1 MIKAFPKVKD
11 RAAAVISRGVRMSC
25 LIGNTWNLGY
35 TWNFRLGTKRVSA
48 SLYSLRPCT
57 KDVSA
62 HHNTHHA
69 ALPFKLMKDGSVG
82 RGDAIECP
90 SAETAIVSAEILSR
104 IENSTTKSRS
114 KVDLAFRSGLDSRQL
129 PPAGRPWNFS

>member
-25 LIGNTWNLGY
+25 LIEY

-57 KDVSA
+57 KDFSA

-82 RGDAIECP
+82 PGDAIECP

-104 IENSTTKSRS
+104 IEGTIGVAAFSRNRGHRYRPIRERG
-114 KVDLAFRSGLDSRQL
+114 VRRLGIFRLT
-129 PPAGRPWNFS
+129 

>member
-1 MIKAFPKVKD
+1 
-11 RAAAVISRGVRMSC
+11 MSC
-25 LIGNTWNLGY
+25 LIGY
-35 TWNFRLGTKRVSA
+35 TSNFRLGTKRVSA

-69 ALPFKLMKDGSVG
+69 ALPFKLKKDGFVG
-82 RGDAIECP
+82 PGDAIECP

-104 IENSTTKSRS
+104 IEGTMVSQH
-114 KVDLAFRSGLDSRQL
+114 LAETGDTDTGLFEN
-129 PPAGRPWNFS
+129 AV

>member
-1 MIKAFPKVKD
+1 
-11 RAAAVISRGVRMSC
+11 MSC
-25 LIGNTWNLGY
+25 LIGY
-35 TWNFRLGTKRVSA
+35 TSNFRLGTKRVSA

-69 ALPFKLMKDGSVG
+69 ALPFQLKKDGSVG
-82 RGDAIECP
+82 PGDAIECP

-104 IENSTTKSRS
+104 IEGTIGVAAFSRTGDTETGLFEDAVML
-114 KVDLAFRSGLDSRQL
+114 KAFGDIPADLTMMF
-129 PPAGRPWNFS
+129 